1 MISAKLG
8 SVSFGFMILDIYMGY
23 IYIYAIWDIT
33 MVSTMTTIVGIWFIY
48 HIDTYSLSEGI

>member
-8 SVSFGFMILDIYMGY
+8 SVSFGFMILDI
-23 IYIYAIWDIT
+23 IWDIYAIWDIT

-48 HIDTYSLSEGI
+48 HIDSYSLSEGIW